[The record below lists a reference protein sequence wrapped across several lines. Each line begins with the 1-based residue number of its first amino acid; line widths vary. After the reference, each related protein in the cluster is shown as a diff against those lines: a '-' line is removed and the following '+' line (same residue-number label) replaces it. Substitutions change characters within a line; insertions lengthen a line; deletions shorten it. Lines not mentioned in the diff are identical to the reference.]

1 MTSENKGP
9 EAQYFEKLAQGIF
22 EIQRC
27 AACGEHQFFPRA
39 LCVHCGSTRLDWVK
53 PSGAGTVYSY
63 SVVRRKPEAG
73 GDYNVV
79 LVDLDEG
86 VRLMSCIEKGVE
98 KGIFIG
104 QKVSARVALR
114 DGSGVVVFD
123 AAEVTHA

>member
-1 MTSENKGP
+1 MTDDIKGP
-9 EAQYFEKLAQGIF
+9 EARYFEKLAQGIF

-27 AACGEHQFFPRA
+27 ATCREHQFFPRA
-39 LCVHCGSTRLDWVK
+39 LCVHCGSTQLDWVK

-73 GDYNVV
+73 GDYNVI

-86 VRLMSCIEKGVE
+86 VRLMSCIDKGDE
-98 KGIFIG
+98 NGIFIG

-114 DGSGVVVFD
+114 NGAGVVVFD
-123 AAEVTHA
+123 AAEVTDA